1 MKWFSKD
8 DLKFYTSAIVIAF
21 TLIYAI
27 NVTTASPRWL
37 VDDAYIILRYAENL
51 AHHGALTWN
60 VGEAPIE
67 GYTGVA
73 FPVLIAAAVK
83 LGISPALA
91 AHALG
96 VAFYFLGGLFI
107 FLILGGFNFGSVV
120 ALMLYFTAPFMFT
133 HEWSGLET
141 TTFASAML
149 LAIYAF
155 VSRRRKL
162 FLFAALF
169 LSFTRPEGVLLS
181 VLLLILYR
189 PFSFMSLLVYLVPLA
204 AYFLWRWVYYG
215 GLLPNT
221 YYAKAGDSPVSILD
235 YAAWCIRR
243 WTLYGRV
250 LPDSGSAYRTGTI
263 AMTRNAADLFAFL
276 RGFLLRPALAALV
289 VIAWGSVRKRAL
301 LAAVTAAYCVFVVI
315 GYLTFN
321 LQMNFSHRFF
331 VPFYPLAV
339 LALGGLMKE
348 SRLSLRLVLAVVF
361 LIAPQMRINLDQI
374 ARRDERSYTS
384 THKQML
390 EDEHVAVGKYLR
402 ETIPPDEWLI
412 VYADAGAIP
421 YYSKLKTVDFG
432 GLNDTYLAR
441 EKPGVDEAADYF
453 FSRNAAAVVLTETEQ
468 SIDFDAARLKR
479 IFEDPR
485 FERYT
490 LVRRYGSAARTGY
503 FQVLYIRNDL
513 VPPR

>member
-8 DLKFYTSAIVIAF
+8 DPKSYASAIVIAL

-27 NVTTASPRWL
+27 VVTTAYPRWL
-37 VDDAYIILRYAENL
+37 VDDAYIIFRYAENL
-51 AHHGALTWN
+51 AFHGALTWN
-60 VGEAPIE
+60 VGEAPVE

-96 VAFYFLGGLFI
+96 VAFYFLGGLFT
-107 FLILGGFNFGSVV
+107 FLILGGFNFGSAV

-133 HEWSGLET
+133 HAWSGLET

-162 FLFAALF
+162 FLLALLF
-169 LSFTRPEGVLLS
+169 LSFTRPEGVILS

-189 PFSFMSLLVYLVPLA
+189 PVSFRSLLICLIPLA
-204 AYFLWRWVYYG
+204 AYFLWRWMYYG
-215 GLLPNT
+215 ALLPNT
-221 YYAKAGDSPVSILD
+221 YYAKAGDSRVTIFD
-235 YAAWCIRR
+235 YAEWCVRR
-243 WTLYGRV
+243 WTLYGHV

-263 AMTRNAADLFAFL
+263 AMTRNAADLFEFL

-289 VIAWGSVRKRAL
+289 VIAWGSIRKHAL
-301 LAAVTAAYCVFVVI
+301 LAAATAAYCVFVVI

-361 LIAPQMRINLDQI
+361 LIAPQMRINLDRI
-374 ARRDERSYTS
+374 ARNNERSYAS

-390 EDEHVAVGKYLR
+390 EDEHVAVGRYLR
-402 ETIPPDEWLI
+402 ETIPPDERLI

-421 YYSKLKTVDFG
+421 YYSKLKTMDFG

-441 EKPGVDEAADYF
+441 EKPDVEEAVDYF
-453 FSRNAAAVVLTETEQ
+453 FSRNAAAVVLTEMEQ

-479 IFEDPR
+479 IFGDPR
-485 FERYT
+485 FGRYT
-490 LVRRYGSAARTGY
+490 LVRRYGSAARSGY